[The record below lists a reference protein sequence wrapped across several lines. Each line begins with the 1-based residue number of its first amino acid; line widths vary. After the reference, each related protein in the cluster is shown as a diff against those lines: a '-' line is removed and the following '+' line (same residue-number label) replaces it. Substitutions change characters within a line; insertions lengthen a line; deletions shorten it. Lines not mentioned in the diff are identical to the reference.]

1 MKKIIYIAS
10 FLITSVCMTG
20 CEDFLTVESPDQLTS
35 STFWRN
41 ESDAEA
47 GLASAY
53 AQLEYSVDQWEFP
66 EVKWPVEAFREDIV
80 NLGADAFGY
89 KDWVALRDF
98 TYNNGNSQ
106 LSKYWR
112 NNYRG
117 ISYSNQVIEMTAK
130 IKEGNI
136 SLDKRTLIINEAH
149 FLRAYYHMKLI
160 LNWEQIVIRDEYIT
174 SQDKLSKPLSTR
186 EAAWDFIIEDLKKAT
201 ALPAKRETNNI
212 GRATSGA
219 ANAYLGFAYL
229 TRAYEIPEKK
239 AEYLAEAI
247 KAFDAVKGYELEKNF
262 LSMFNATNKNCK
274 ESIFELQFS
283 MKEDGGAYYKI
294 SLPKWIATA
303 QLGGWD
309 EILPSESLVDEF
321 KKEGEI
327 ATTGR
332 LDTRAYESIFFRCDY
347 FNDGNGHVYG
357 FNYDEVFSD
366 DEGKLIDRPAFR
378 KFLPKTLEDLNNLT
392 MAAINVPL
400 MRYANVLLMKAEAH
414 NELGHPELAIPLIN
428 KVREV
433 HGDMPAMK
441 GTTQTEVRAQIEH
454 ERIIEFPLENFRFY
468 DLRRWGKTQEALKK
482 VGRDFNPSE
491 NNFFPIPLTEIN
503 TNDQIKQ

>member
-10 FLITSVCMTG
+10 ILIASVGMTG

-47 GLASAY
+47 GLSSAY
-53 AQLEYSVDQWEFP
+53 SQLEYSVDQWEFP
-66 EVKWPVEAFREDIV
+66 EVKWPVEAFREDMV

-106 LSKYWR
+106 LNKYWR

-136 SLDKRTLIINEAH
+136 SPDKRDLIIKEAH
-149 FLRAYYHMKLI
+149 FLRAYYHMKLL
-160 LNWEQIVIRDEYIT
+160 LNWEQIVVRDEYIT
-174 SQDKLSKPLSTR
+174 SQDKLSKELSTR
-186 EAAWDFIIEDLKKAT
+186 EAAWDFIIGDFKIAT
-201 ALPAKRETNNI
+201 ALPAKREATNI

-239 AEYLAEAI
+239 NDYLGEAI
-247 KAFDAVKGYELEKNF
+247 KAFDAVKGYELEKKF

-294 SLPKWIATA
+294 SLPKWIATKE
-303 QLGGWD
+303 LGGWD
-309 EILPSESLVDEF
+309 EILPSPELVNEF

-347 FNDGNGHVYG
+347 FNDENKRVYG
-357 FNYDEVFSD
+357 KTYDDKFTD
-366 DEGKLIDRPAFR
+366 DEGNFVDRPAFR
-378 KFLPKTLEDLNNLT
+378 KYLPETAEDLDNLT

-428 KVREV
+428 NVRAV

-441 GTTQTEVRAQIEH
+441 GTSQTEVKAQIEH
-454 ERIIEFPLENFRFY
+454 ERIIEFTLENFRFY
-468 DLRRWGKTQEALKK
+468 DLRRWGKTKEALKA
-482 VGRDFNPSE
+482 VGRDFDPAE
-491 NNFFPIPLTEIN
+491 NNFFPIPLVELN
-503 TNDQIKQ
+503 SNDKL

>member
-10 FLITSVCMTG
+10 LLIASVGITG
-20 CEDFLTVESPDQLTS
+20 CEDFLTVESPDKLTS
-35 STFWRN
+35 GTFWRN

-53 AQLEYSVDQWEFP
+53 SQLEYSVDQWEFP
-66 EVKWPVEAFREDIV
+66 EVKWPVEAFREDMVI
-80 NLGADAFGY
+80 LGADAFGY

-98 TYNNGNSQ
+98 SYNNGNSQ

-112 NNYRG
+112 NNYKG

-130 IKEGNI
+130 IKEENI
-136 SLDKRTLIINEAH
+136 SSDKRNLIINEAH
-149 FLRAYYHMKLI
+149 FLRAYYHMKLL
-160 LNWEQIVIRDEYIT
+160 LNWEQIVVRDEYIT

-186 EAAWDFIIEDLKKAT
+186 EAAWEFIINDLVKAT
-201 ALPAKRETNNI
+201 ALPAKREATNT

-229 TRAYEIPEKK
+229 TRAYEISEKK
-239 AEYLAEAI
+239 EEYLKAAI
-247 KAFDAVKGYELEKNF
+247 KAFDEVKGYELEKKF

-294 SLPKWIATA
+294 SLPKWIATKE
-303 QLGGWD
+303 LGGWD
-309 EILPSESLVDEF
+309 EILPSPELVNEF

-347 FNDGNGHVYG
+347 FNDGNGRVYG

-366 DEGKLIDRPAFR
+366 NGTLVDRPAFR
-378 KFLPKTLEDLNNLT
+378 KFLPETYDDLVNLT

-400 MRYANVLLMKAEAH
+400 MRYANVLLMKAEAQ
-414 NELGHPELAIPLIN
+414 NELNHPELAIPLIN
-428 KVREV
+428 EVRAV

-441 GTTQTEVRAQIEH
+441 GTTQAEVRAQIEH
-454 ERIIEFPLENFRFY
+454 ERIIEFSLENFRFY
-468 DLRRWGKTQEALKK
+468 DLRRWGKAQEALKA
-482 VGRDFNPSE
+482 VDRDFNPAE
-491 NNFFPIPLTEIN
+491 NNFFPIPLVELN
-503 TNDQIKQ
+503 TNDQIQQ